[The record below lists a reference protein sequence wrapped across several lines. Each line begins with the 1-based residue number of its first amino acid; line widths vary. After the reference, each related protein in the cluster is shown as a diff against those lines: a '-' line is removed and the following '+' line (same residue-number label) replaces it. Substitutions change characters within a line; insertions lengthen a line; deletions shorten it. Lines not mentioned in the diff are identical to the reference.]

1 MKPFARIVW
10 RLLLF
15 NGLLVFLPVAGVL
28 SLESFERQL
37 LASQERSMVQQA
49 RLAAAALGGDGAFT
63 AESAGAFLARLDRQT
78 EARVRVLDAGGV
90 VIADS
95 ALLGPRS
102 APTAKGLAATASA
115 SGRQARDS
123 RLYRLGAWLYRLVDR
138 GDVESLLSY
147 STPPTPSVERLGARL
162 EGPEI
167 EAALA
172 GRYGAAT
179 RVTPDQRSLT
189 LASALPVRDG
199 RRQVVGAVQVS
210 QSTHRI
216 LVALWGLRRDVFA
229 VLLGASLVAALLT
242 VLFAGTISRPLERL
256 RNQAESLVDA
266 RGRLRRAFGGAHR
279 ADEIGDLARALERLT
294 AKLEQQVEASER
306 FATDVAHELK
316 NPLASIRSAAE
327 MLAVAEDG
335 KDRERFAALI
345 AREVARLEDLLSQ
358 VRELGRLDAVDL
370 ELPRQPVVL
379 GPLVEELLVALR
391 QRWPQVLFEL
401 EGAGAGGAVQVPP
414 DRLCQILENLL
425 DNAASFSPA
434 GGVVTVRLAD
444 RDALAVASVADRG
457 PGIPEVH
464 LARIFDRFFTYRP
477 QGHGGRRH
485 DGLGL
490 ALGRAIAERYGG
502 TLTARNRAGGGAV
515 FELALPIL
523 PEHDK

>member
-1 MKPFARIVW
+1 MKPSARIVW

-15 NGLLVFLPVAGVL
+15 NGLLVFLPIAGVL
-28 SLESFERQL
+28 SLENFERHL
-37 LASQERSMVQQA
+37 LVAQERSMVQQA
-49 RLAAAALGGDGAFT
+49 RLAAAALGGGELT
-63 AESAGAFLARLDRQT
+63 AEAAGAFLARLDRQT
-78 EARVRVLDAGGV
+78 EARVRVLDAAGV

-102 APTAKGLAATASA
+102 APAAKGKAATASA
-115 SGRQARDS
+115 AGQQARDS

-138 GDVESLLSY
+138 GEAESLLSY
-147 STPPTPSVERLGARL
+147 SPPPSPGVERLGARL
-162 EGPEI
+162 SGPEI

-216 LVALWGLRRDVFA
+216 LVALWGLRRDMFA
-229 VLLGASLVAALLT
+229 VLLGAGLVAGLLT
-242 VLFAGTISRPLERL
+242 ILFAGTISRPLERL
-256 RNQAESLVDA
+256 RNQAESLVDS

-279 ADEIGDLARALERLT
+279 ADEIGDLARSLERLT
-294 AKLEQQVEASER
+294 AKLVQQVEASER
-306 FATDVAHELK
+306 FASDVAHEFK

-327 MLAVAEDG
+327 MLAVVEEG
-335 KDRERFAALI
+335 EDRERFVAMI
-345 AREVARLEDLLSQ
+345 AREVARLEGLLARVQ
-358 VRELGRLDAVDL
+358 ELGRIDAVDL
-370 ELPRQPVVL
+370 DLPAEPVAVE
-379 GPLVEELLVALR
+379 PLVRELLDGLR
-391 QRWPQVLFEL
+391 QRWPGPSFVL
-401 EGAGAGGAVQVPP
+401 EGESAGLAVRMPP

-434 GGVVTVRLAD
+434 GGRVTVQLEQRDDLAEITVLD
-444 RDALAVASVADRG
+444 QG

-464 LARIFDRFFTYRP
+464 LTRIFDRFFTHRP
-477 QGHGGRRH
+477 QGTGDRRH

-490 ALGRAIAERYGG
+490 SLARALAERYGG
-502 TLTARNRAGGGAV
+502 SLTARNREGGGAQV
-515 FELALPIL
+515 ELALPAA
-523 PEHDK
+523 PQPR